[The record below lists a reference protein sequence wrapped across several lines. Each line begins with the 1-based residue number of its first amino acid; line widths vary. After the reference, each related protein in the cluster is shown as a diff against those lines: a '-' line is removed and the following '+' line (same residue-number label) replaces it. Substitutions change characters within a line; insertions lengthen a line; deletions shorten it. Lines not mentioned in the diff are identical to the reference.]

1 VRFISTRS
9 SEISATFSEAIL
21 CGLAPDG
28 GLFHPASQPD
38 MGVLFAALDKSASF
52 TEVAAAVA
60 GELFKDELPEPVVR
74 RIVRRAFD
82 FSPRLRELEAG
93 MYLLEL
99 FHGPTCAF
107 KDFGASFLA
116 AAMEE
121 ILSEEK
127 RQATVLVATSGD
139 TGSAVA
145 RAFHGRKN
153 IRVVILYPSRRV
165 SPLQEKQLTT
175 LGGNVRALEIRGS
188 FDDCQQLVKQAFR
201 DESLCSRLHLTSANS
216 INLGR
221 LLPQAF
227 YYIYAYAAL
236 PVEAR
241 KQLYF
246 CVPSG
251 NFGNLTAGVYAWQW
265 GLPVAGFIAATN
277 RNDVVPRYLNSGR
290 FTPGPSLQ
298 TLSNA
303 MDVGDPSNFE
313 RLQAVFG
320 GDLEAMRGM
329 IQGES
334 IGDAETR
341 AEIARVYKEQALV
354 LDPHTAVGLHAARR
368 VRPRLSDPG
377 EKSAAIVVLATAH
390 PGKFEEIVSGAAGI
404 AVELPAALEAVRGK
418 SKESILMNKDYKEL
432 QDFLISF

>member
-1 VRFISTRS
+1 MRFISTRS
-9 SEISATFSEAIL
+9 SEVSATFSEAIL

-38 MGVLFAALDKSASF
+38 MGALFAALDKSASF
-52 TEVAAAVA
+52 PALAAAVA

-74 RIVRRAFD
+74 RIVRQAFD

-139 TGSAVA
+139 TGGAVA

-236 PVEAR
+236 PDEAR

-320 GDLEAMRGM
+320 GDPEAMRGM

-341 AEIARVYKEQALV
+341 AEIARVYKERALV

-368 VRPRLSDPG
+368 VRPRLADLG
-377 EKSAAIVVLATAH
+377 EKSPAIVVLATAH

-418 SKESILMNKDYKEL
+418 SKESILMNRDYEEL

>member
-1 VRFISTRS
+1 MRFISTRG
-9 SEISATFSEAIL
+9 SEVSATFREAIL

-28 GLFHPASQPD
+28 GLFQPASQPD
-38 MGVLFAALDKSASF
+38 MGALFAGLDKSASF
-52 TEVAAAVA
+52 PSVAAAVA
-60 GELFKDELPEPVVR
+60 GELFKEELPEPVVR
-74 RIVRRAFD
+74 RIVRQAFD
-82 FSPRLRELEAG
+82 FFPRLRELEAG

-127 RQATVLVATSGD
+127 RRATVLVATSGD

-153 IRVVILYPSRRV
+153 IRVVILYPSHRV

-175 LGGNVRALEIRGS
+175 LGGNVKALEIRGS

-236 PVEAR
+236 PDEAR
-241 KQLYF
+241 KHLYF
-246 CVPSG
+246 CV
-251 NFGNLTAGVYAWQW
+251 
-265 GLPVAGFIAATN
+265 PVAGFIAATN
-277 RNDVVPRYLNSGR
+277 RNDVVPRYLKSGR

-320 GDLEAMRGM
+320 GDPEAMRGM

-341 AEIARVYKEQALV
+341 AEIARAYTERGLV

-368 VRPRLSDPG
+368 VRPRLTDPRG
-377 EKSAAIVVLATAH
+377 EKSANIVVLATAH

-418 SKESILMNKDYKEL
+418 SKESILMNRDYEEL
-432 QDFLISF
+432 HDFLISF